1 MGETIWKTFK
11 EKTKEKIKE
20 SYVKVILEPKVTV
33 VSEVNFLEHP
43 EYKVPDDGDNF
54 TRLGAFAAKGC
65 YDSFGEEGRAN
76 KDNQLAILEYRHGS
90 VLEHLNI
97 TLFIEGITRGLS
109 LELNRHRTFS
119 ISQRSTRY
127 VAEEESAIVLE
138 PYFAQLFRELEP
150 KIDNYSNR
158 FRAASYPSAIEVLR
172 SREEVGGVDNEIA
185 QELQKSRLLL
195 QHLNSQCESISKY
208 EQQVEELMIMNPYKL
223 EKFDLR
229 KWARGK
235 ARNLLPHGIETRG
248 TYTSNIRGWRW
259 FIEARSESNA
269 ETEIRSLANNV
280 LLALRE
286 VAPLYFQDFE
296 SSEDHEG
303 ISEWKPTYNKV

>member
-1 MGETIWKTFK
+1 M
-11 EKTKEKIKE
+11 
-20 SYVKVILEPKVTV
+20 KVILEPKVTV

-65 YDSFGEEGRAN
+65 YDSYGSEGRAN
-76 KDNQLAILEYRHGS
+76 KDNQSAILEYRHGS

-97 TLFIEGITRGLS
+97 TLFIEGITRGCS

-138 PYFAQLFRELEP
+138 PFFARLFKEQEP
-150 KIDNYSNR
+150 KFYDHSKR
-158 FRAASYPSAIEVLR
+158 FRAASYPDPHELLR
-172 SREEVGGVDNEIA
+172 SEQGMTEDTVWRQLRN
-185 QELQKSRLLL
+185 SRLLL
-195 QHLNSQCESISKY
+195 QHLNSQCKSVLDY
-208 EQQVEELMIMNPYKL
+208 HDQVRELVRTNPYEL
-223 EKFDLR
+223 EKVELR

-248 TYTSNIRGWRW
+248 TYTSNVRGWRW
-259 FIEARSESNA
+259 FIESRSESNA
-269 ETEIRSLANNV
+269 EAEIRSLANKV
-280 LLALRE
+280 LLALQK
-286 VAPLYFQDFE
+286 VAPLYFEDFE
-296 SSEDHEG
+296 SWEGYED
-303 ISEWKPTYNKV
+303 IPQWKPTHSKV